1 MQPGDTWLSITI
13 QLPVLTAIVIGLV
26 ILLLLGTGVVWLLRR
41 ARRQRWVAVT
51 LQAQVNE
58 LLRRQAE
65 MEASAAA
72 LSPAED
78 QNIYLQ
84 FIYNI
89 SHEISNPLQSIETNL
104 ENMSRCS
111 PEETARWQQYHA
123 IIATEIRRLSELTE
137 KLRLLSRL
145 ETPHTPVKRE
155 PVNIKGVI
163 EGVMMAQVEIA
174 EANGVHLVYSGPER
188 PARVL
193 GDRDHLRQ
201 VLLNLVD
208 NSIKYSH
215 PAGGEVVINVQEVD
229 QRLLVRVIDDGIG
242 ISNEDL
248 PYVFDTAYQVPRTG
262 SLRRAGSGLGLAIA
276 KRIVEQHGGKVTI
289 QSQPDRGTT
298 VAFDL
303 PLYMPS

>member
-13 QLPVLTAIVIGLV
+13 QLPVLTAIIIGLV
-26 ILLLLGTGVVWLLRR
+26 ILLLLGTGGIWLLRR
-41 ARRQRWVAVT
+41 AQRQKLFVAS
-51 LQAQVNE
+51 LQAQVDE
-58 LLRRQAE
+58 LLRRQGE
-65 MEASAAA
+65 MKNSTSA

-78 QNIYLQ
+78 RNIYLQ

-123 IIATEIRRLSELTE
+123 IITTEIRRLRELTE
-137 KLRLLSRL
+137 NLRLLSRL
-145 ETPHTPVKRE
+145 ETPDTLVKRE

-163 EGVMMAQVEIA
+163 EGVMMAQVEVA

-215 PAGGEVVINVQEVD
+215 PTGGEVVIHVQEVD

-248 PYVFDTAYQVPRTG
+248 PYVFDTAYQVPYTG
-262 SLRRAGSGLGLAIA
+262 SLRRAGNGLGLAIT

-289 QSQPDRGTT
+289 HSQPDRGTT